1 MAPPEVKGKGF
12 RFKNGE
18 MAGMALYK
26 IDGKDYLVLS
36 GKAVHLADISD
47 LASKTKCTKSAGCQV
62 ASTCTCNGL
71 KPVAWWNRDSN
82 RTAFPHGSEGPVL
95 TYAKGYD
102 TLAITVRKKDFDYPK
117 LKMYPTTSAIEQGS
131 ISFVKLATG

>member
-71 KPVAWWNRDSN
+71 KPVAWWDNFSN
-82 RTAFPHGSEGPVL
+82 TTAFPHGIAGPVL
-95 TYAKGYD
+95 TYPSGDD
-102 TLAITVRKKDFDYPK
+102 TIAITANNRDGKYSKVSSIK
-117 LKMYPTTSAIEQGS
+117 QGS
-131 ISFVKLATG
+131 LSFIKLGTG